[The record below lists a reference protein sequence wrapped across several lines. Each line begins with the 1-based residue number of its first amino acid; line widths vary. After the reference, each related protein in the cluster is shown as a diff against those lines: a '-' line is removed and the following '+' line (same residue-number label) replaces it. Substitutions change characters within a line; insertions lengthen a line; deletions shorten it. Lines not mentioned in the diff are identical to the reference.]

1 MNGTHIV
8 EVQLHRAATLL
19 QPILDRMVFTGGAIR
34 GLLVTDP
41 AVDAP
46 RPTHDI
52 DTIIEVSS
60 LAQYQV
66 FELELRKLGFKNDI
80 REDAPICRY
89 VHGTLTLDVMPTEA
103 ALGFSNPWYPHA
115 HHTAGEHIISSSTAP
130 PVTIRVISA
139 TCFIATKLVSY
150 LDRGHGDPCGPS
162 TIPRRHHRDLEDIV
176 DGRPSLFDELKQ
188 ETVELRRYVGS
199 ETAKLLANDLEQHIP
214 LHLSP
219 DAASQARFS
228 IVLGRLRRISR
239 EL

>member
-1 MNGTHIV
+1 VNETRIV

-19 QPILDRMVFTGGAIR
+19 EPILDRMVFTGGAIR

-46 RPTHDI
+46 RPTDDI
-52 DTIIEVSS
+52 DTIVEVSS
-60 LAQYQV
+60 LAQYHV

-89 VHGTLTLDVMPTEA
+89 VHGTLTLDVMPTGA

-115 HHTAGEHIISSSTAP
+115 HHTAVEHVISPFTVP

-150 LDRGHGDPCGPS
+150 LDRGHGDPY
-162 TIPRRHHRDLEDIV
+162 HRDVEDIIVVV

-188 ETVELRRYVGS
+188 EAVELRRYVGS
-199 ETAKLLANDLEQHIP
+199 ETAKLLANGLEQHIP